1 MILEFKEHGRN
12 DPTFEDASFIA
23 QQINDTGYEFQS
35 GHIKYNK

>member
-23 QQINDTGYEFQS
+23 QQIQATGYDFEA
-35 GHIKYNK
+35 GTIKFNQ